1 MLWGAVGSW
10 FGEILCGNF
19 IGKTRENMGKWFIN
33 VYYILHI
40 IIMYLIIMVILYIAY
55 NYKGI
60 S

>member
-19 IGKTRENMGKWFIN
+19 IGKKRENMGKWFIN
-33 VYYILHI
+33 VYFILHI
-40 IIMYLIIMVILYIAY
+40 IIMVILYIAY